1 MMKVVYRDNS
11 AASNIDAAY
20 LAGLKGKTAKPEDIE
35 RFLRSQGEFRKNVI
49 TRKNEFKG
57 NGETEYREVSD
68 SLVNDFWRRMCS
80 TCECKVVKDHVYN
93 VINSSFCITYNPMT
107 EYFENL
113 PEWDGTD
120 YIKGVAE
127 MVDVEPVDG
136 ETKEEAQNWFELCLK
151 KWLVA
156 MVATVMKLK
165 SVNHLFFIL
174 LGKQGIFK
182 TTWLNMLLPPELQN
196 YVDTKND
203 SSRLNKDDQINT
215 TEKLIINL
223 EEIDDLQQAQ
233 LNQLKALITQ
243 EYVTERAPYERF
255 AEKRKKIASFCGSGN
270 NRHILNDLT
279 GNRRFLP
286 FWVNGISNPR
296 NYEYNYVGMYSQV
309 MYLLDSG
316 FEYWMNKDDMERQA
330 KQQESFLQPSL
341 EEELLLTYY
350 RKPEGPEATKLVKA
364 SNILERINSCIKQPL
379 SSKKLALI
387 LERIGFEK
395 TRTRNGI
402 CYKVIEK
409 SGSEINHG
417 ETAEEQYDFDK
428 DAPF

>member
-93 VINSSFCITYNPMT
+93 VINSSFCTPYNPMT

-136 ETKEEAQNWFELCLK
+136 ETKED
-151 KWLVA
+151 
-156 MVATVMKLK
+156 
-165 SVNHLFFIL
+165 
-174 LGKQGIFK
+174 
-182 TTWLNMLLPPELQN
+182 LPPELQN

-316 FEYWMNKDDMERQA
+316 FEYWMNKDDMERQER
-330 KQQESFLQPSL
+330 QQESFLQPSL

-350 RKPEGPEATKLVKA
+350 RKPEGLEATKLIKA

-395 TRTRNGI
+395 VRTRNGI
-402 CYKVIEK
+402 
-409 SGSEINHG
+409 
-417 ETAEEQYDFDK
+417 
-428 DAPF
+428 

>member
-11 AASNIDAAY
+11 AASDIDAAY

-35 RFLRSQGEFRKNVI
+35 RFLLSQGDFRRNFI

-57 NGETEYREVSD
+57 KDEKEYHELTDIS
-68 SLVNDFWRRMCS
+68 VNDFWRRMCS
-80 TCECKVVKDHVYN
+80 ACECKVVKDYVHN
-93 VINSSFCITYNPMT
+93 VINSSFCTPYNPIT
-107 EYFENL
+107 EYFLNL

-120 YIKGVAE
+120 YIHGLAQ

-136 ETKEEAQNWFELCLK
+136 ETKEEAQEWFELCLK

-156 MVATVMKLK
+156 MVGTVIKEK
-165 SVNHLFFIL
+165 STNHLVFIL

-215 TEKLIINL
+215 AEKILINF
-223 EEIDDLQQAQ
+223 EELDDLQPAQ

-255 AEKRKKIASFCGSGN
+255 TEKRKKIASFCGSGN

-286 FWVNGISNPR
+286 FWVNSISNPR
-296 NYEYNYVGMYSQV
+296 NYEYNYSGIYSQV
-309 MYLLDSG
+309 MHLLDSG
-316 FEYWMNKDDMERQA
+316 FEYWMNKDDMDRQA
-330 KQQESFLQPSL
+330 RQQESFVQPSL

-350 RKPEGPEATKLVKA
+350 RKPQGLETPKCIKA
-364 SNILERINSCIKQPL
+364 SNILERINSSIRQSL
-379 SSKKLALI
+379 SSKKLAFI
-387 LERIGFEK
+387 LEKMGFEK
-395 TRTRNGI
+395 VRTRFGV

-409 SGSEINHG
+409 TGAEINHG
-417 ETAEEQYDFDK
+417 ETAEEQDEFDK